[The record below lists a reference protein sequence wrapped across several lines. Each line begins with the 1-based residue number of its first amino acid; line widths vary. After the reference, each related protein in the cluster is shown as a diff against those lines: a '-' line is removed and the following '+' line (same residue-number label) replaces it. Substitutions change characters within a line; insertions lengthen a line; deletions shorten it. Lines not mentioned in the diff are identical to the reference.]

1 VENIR
6 KTTIFLLIQISRRL
20 HKRAVNDLNAL
31 GLYAGQEK
39 FLQFLW
45 EQDGLTQSQIAEQ
58 VCVEHAT
65 VTQVLERLERVG
77 LIQRCRDEKDGRIS
91 RVYLTEKGRAL
102 AEPVQRLWSEWEAQ
116 ALVGFTLEEKLL
128 LRRFLLQIQENLG

>member
-6 KTTIFLLIQISRRL
+6 KTIIFPLIQISRRL

-39 FLQFLW
+39 FLLLLW

-58 VCVEHAT
+58 MCVEHAT
-65 VTQVLERLERVG
+65 VTQVLERLERAG

-91 RVYLTEKGRAL
+91 RVYLTDKGRAL
-102 AEPVQRLWSEWEAQ
+102 QEPVQRLWSEWEAQ
-116 ALVGFTLEEKLL
+116 ALVGFTQEEKLL
-128 LRRFLLQIQENLG
+128 LRRFLLQMQENLD